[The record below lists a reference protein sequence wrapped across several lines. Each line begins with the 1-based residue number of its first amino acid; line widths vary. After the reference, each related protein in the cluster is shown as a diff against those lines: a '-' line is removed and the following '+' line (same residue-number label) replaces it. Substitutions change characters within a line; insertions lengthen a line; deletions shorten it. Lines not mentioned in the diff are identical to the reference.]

1 MSEMSCYNSTVPSSS
16 PRTVLVKSHNPASLI
31 VSWRL
36 PSIRNRNGKITSH
49 VIQYNRVGSQIIVI
63 TETGTSGTTHT
74 ISGLLAY
81 VNYSI
86 SVAAVNINGTGRF
99 SNPVVQR
106 SGQDSEFNVYIVMWC
121 TYSH

>member
-1 MSEMSCYNSTVPSSS
+1 MSCYNSTVPSSS

-36 PSIRNRNGKITSH
+36 PSIRNRNGKITGY
-49 VIQYNRVGSQIIVI
+49 VIQYNRVGSQSVI
-63 TETGTSGTTHT
+63 TETVTSETAHT

-81 VNYSI
+81 INYSI

-99 SNPVVQR
+99 SSPVVQR